1 LISAKIEYIGTTM
14 SVEAAVGRPALSLP
28 EVSTVTTLRQRNRA
42 LVLKHVILA
51 QETTR
56 AAIAQESGLS
66 TASAANLVADLIDA
80 GLVEERGSVSSRGG
94 RPITLIG
101 PRADS
106 AITIGADIGERGVAV
121 EMFDLAMNRVDREFR
136 GGAREESPEKI
147 SIDLHDALEA
157 LRERNADRWP
167 TLLGIGL
174 GLPGLVEVAAD
185 GQQVLYAQSLGWPA
199 VPVSSLLDVGIPVLA
214 ENGAKMQARA
224 ELWFGNARGASH
236 ALVALLG
243 RGVGL
248 GVVSR
253 GQVMSGS
260 HSSAG
265 EWGHMV
271 IERGGRPCRCGNLGC
286 VEAYVG
292 ADAILGAWG
301 QTGASFEGTGWR
313 AIGELISTAGHGDP
327 AASAIVDD
335 LVDCLGAALG
345 GMVNLTGPER
355 IIIGG
360 WVGLRLMESLSDQIY
375 AAIQKHSLSR
385 PGNQFQLLE
394 ASFGGDAVATGS
406 ALLPL
411 EALIAADPLSQPR
424 R

>member
-1 LISAKIEYIGTTM
+1 M
-14 SVEAAVGRPALSLP
+14 SVEPAVGRPNLSLP

-56 AAIAQESGLS
+56 AAIARESGLS
-66 TASAANLVADLIDA
+66 TASAANLVTDLINA

-101 PRADS
+101 PRAES

-121 EMFDLAMNRVDREFR
+121 EMFDLAMNRIDREFR
-136 GGAREESPEKI
+136 GGAEEESPEKI
-147 SIDLHDALEA
+147 GVDIQHALEA
-157 LRERNADRWP
+157 LRERNADRWS

-174 GLPGLVEVAAD
+174 GLPGLIEVAAD
-185 GQQVLYAQSLGWPA
+185 GQQMLYAQSLGWPA
-199 VPVSSLLDVGIPVLA
+199 VPVSSLCHVGIPVLA
-214 ENGAKMQARA
+214 ENGAKMQTRA

-253 GQVMSGS
+253 GQVVQGS

-271 IERGGRPCRCGNLGC
+271 IQRGGKICRCGNRGC

-292 ADAILGAWG
+292 ADAILSAWR

-313 AIGELISTAGHGDP
+313 AIGELISTAGRGDP
-327 AASAIVDD
+327 PASAIVDD
-335 LVDCLGAALG
+335 LIDCLGAALG
-345 GMVNLTGPER
+345 GMVNLAGPER

-360 WVGLRLMESLSDQIY
+360 WVGLRLMESLSDRIY
-375 AAIQKHSLSR
+375 AAIQKYSLSR
-385 PGNQFQLLE
+385 PGSQFQLLE
-394 ASFGGDAVATGS
+394 AAFGGDAVATGS

-411 EALIAADPLSQPR
+411 EALIAADPLTQHRSSGANIDS
-424 R
+424 